1 MDSRDLI
8 STSQAIGIAVPLVSS
23 GIFFASSFLA
33 IHPLFPL
40 SVPEATRIFADIFHT
55 GSKIQAPLVT
65 TGILFNAA
73 AAYFIPEARKEH
85 GAASLLV
92 ASTAALTAVVMLPGI
107 NKLVEASE
115 QGQQVKMTRATMLGL
130 LSAWRTQNYMRAGLA
145 LTAGALGLFAVAKR
159 MGQSGTTGHVNL

>member
-1 MDSRDLI
+1 MNSQDL
-8 STSQAIGIAVPLVSS
+8 TGTTQAIGIAVPLVSS

-73 AAYFIPEARKEH
+73 AAYLIPEARKEH

-92 ASTAALTAVVMLPGI
+92 AGTAALTAIVMLPGI

-115 QGQQVKMTRATMLGL
+115 QGGSVKMSRDTMLGL
-130 LSAWRTQNYMRAGLA
+130 LGAWKGQNYIRAGMA
-145 LTAGALGLFAVAKR
+145 FTAGALGLFAVAKR
-159 MGQSGTTGHVNL
+159 MSQSGVSHGGL

>member
-1 MDSRDLI
+1 MDSQDLI
-8 STSQAIGIAVPLVSS
+8 RTSQVIGIAVPLVSS

-55 GSKIQAPLVT
+55 GSKIQAPLVS

-92 ASTAALTAVVMLPGI
+92 ASTAALTAIGMLPGI
-107 NKLVEASE
+107 NKLVQASE
-115 QGQQVKMTRATMLGL
+115 QGDRVKMGRDTMLAL
-130 LSAWRTQNYMRAGLA
+130 LKSWKTQNYMRAGLA

-159 MGQSGTTGHVNL
+159 TSQSSTGHGRL

>member
-8 STSQAIGIAVPLVSS
+8 HTAQALGITIPLFSS

-107 NKLVEASE
+107 NKLVQASE
-115 QGQQVKMTRATMLGL
+115 QGERVKMSRDTMLGL
-130 LSAWRTQNYMRAGLA
+130 LTAWRTQNYARAGLA
-145 LTAGALGLFAVAKR
+145 LTAGALGLFAVVKLLNQPGASRGKI
-159 MGQSGTTGHVNL
+159 